1 MSNNINTCKYFVDG
15 FEDRISI
22 NIKRNLPKI
31 LQLISKYI
39 DKNSEVLFDI
49 GPIERLYFGEND
61 KNVIFELLEVTPKEL
76 KEVIKI
82 SPAIDDNWKISSN
95 EFNLLMTLVI
105 RELTKAKKKKEAE
118 YCISYLSCALY
129 SSINFKYFR
138 FEPNRNIM
146 TFTINNLSNKYLIK
160 QLGSLYKAIHATAI
174 KSHDTYKDELLE
186 GTDKNVVKY
195 INSLKT
201 RLDNLIQNI
210 AKEFYKNHQEGN
222 YFNSEQDNYEED
234 NYYITDNTSFAISRI
249 SDKVTMEVLS
259 RGIDQQV
266 AKNAANMCGVS
277 VNAVRNA
284 LNDLIN
290 KKDEEIKELIT
301 LILQLYLMDGKHKS
315 ETVGSTKFI
324 VSCLEI
330 YNKNNS
336 VDESILRIKEL
347 LDIWLNECSAQYKKT
362 ERIATLSA
370 YRKSI
375 YVYFVFLISKKAK

>member
-31 LQLISKYI
+31 LQIISKYI

-61 KNVIFELLEVTPKEL
+61 KNFIFELLDVTPKEL

-95 EFNLLMTLVI
+95 EFNLLMTLMI

-234 NYYITDNTSFAISRI
+234 NYYITDNTSFTISRI

-259 RGIDQQV
+259 RGIDQQI